1 MKEKSYMVIIPENQD
16 DISPDK
22 LKERLNSD
30 NCINVLEYDEKTI
43 CYKIGIGQR
52 EYIVRFALTPIEIPS
67 YFRSVHLFTD
77 LDFQKI
83 NSIKLGISVEMEYTD
98 SFLDSYHDQLRI
110 INCIMPDKLAVID
123 IPSEKLLSGKWV
135 KLAAESEIP
144 PAPKYLFTVQA
155 VSDGSNEVWLHTHGL
170 KRCGLSELEILC
182 SNKEMCSSHY
192 YIIETI
198 AVRMIENEMALEPY
212 EPMFLAWLTDKVA
225 MVATIVDWRKGLE
238 FYPDAEIGKADDRDD
253 YHAEGTSVIMLYLSP
268 DDRDSKKLSKVQ
280 ELDEYLG
287 QNTMFMVSTSETA
300 RMRKLAQERIDYV
313 RRAAAEKDTNVLLK
327 IGLHMDDEFID
338 PDRDEQEQ
346 REHIWFEL
354 KSIKKGL
361 FNNKEVFEAE
371 LTQDPYYVKGM
382 KKGSIGKFEVS
393 DITDWII
400 FANKRRYSPDDV
412 YMM

>member
-1 MKEKSYMVIIPENQD
+1 MKEKSYMVAIPEKQD
-16 DISPDK
+16 DISPEK
-22 LKERLNSD
+22 IKERLNSD
-30 NCINVLEYDEKTI
+30 SRITVIESDEKTI
-43 CYKIGIGQR
+43 CYKISIGQR
-52 EYIVRFALTPIEIPS
+52 KYTVRFALTPVEIPD

-83 NSIKLGISVEMEYTD
+83 GSIKFGVSVEMEYTD
-98 SFLDSYHDQLRI
+98 SFLESYHDQLRI

-155 VSDGSNEVWLHTHGL
+155 VSDGNDEVWLHTHGL
-170 KRCGLSELEILC
+170 KRCGLSELEILG
-182 SNKEMCSSHY
+182 SNKEMCNSHY

-198 AVRMIENEMALEPY
+198 AVRMIENEMGLEPY

-225 MVATIVDWRKGLE
+225 MVAALVDWKDGLRY
-238 FYPDAEIGKADDRDD
+238 YPEANIGKADDRDD

-268 DDRDSKKLSKVQ
+268 DDRDAKKLSKVQ
-280 ELDEYLG
+280 ELDKYLG
-287 QNTMFMVSTSETA
+287 ENTMFMVSTSETE

-313 RRAAAEKDTNVLLK
+313 RRAADGKDTHILLK
-327 IGLHMDDEFID
+327 IGLHVDKEFLD
-338 PDRDEQEQ
+338 ADRDPEEQ

-354 KSIKKGL
+354 RSIKKGL
-361 FNNKEVFEAE
+361 FTSKEMFEAE

-382 KKGSIGKFEVS
+382 KKGSIGKYSVS